1 MERIWSGVVPPA
13 WCRASAGG
21 SDGKPGEEAE
31 TPSELVRQI
40 TDEAQAGKIR
50 AILFDNAR
58 ARNNMHQR
66 MEREREKMEEI
77 RPN

>member
-13 WCRASAGG
+13 WCRASAGA

-50 AILFDNAR
+50 AILF
-58 ARNNMHQR
+58 
-66 MEREREKMEEI
+66 ECSGEK
-77 RPN
+77 